1 MAMNID
7 FPATIVSLEDF
18 RRSSANARRK
28 KLEERDGTQIE
39 CWERR
44 TEMAERKVDI
54 LKQLFEEVLGMLDV
68 ETHAAVMLRI
78 KAILKELR
86 VKHS

>member
-1 MAMNID
+1 MNNES
-7 FPATIVSLEDF
+7 PATIVSLEDF
-18 RRSSANARRK
+18 MRARTNARHQ

-44 TEMAERKVDI
+44 TEVAERKVDI

-68 ETHAAVMLRI
+68 ETHAAVVLRI